1 MQNPYGFSPTAF
13 DRISSNDIP
22 PMNLI
27 ALRCFVEAARTLN
40 LTAAAERVFLTQPTL
55 SRRIAE
61 LENEFGTQLFVRT
74 GRGLELTEKGMQLLH
89 QAQAILNLVE
99 ETKRTMKA
107 GDDLTGDLT
116 IDAAEVPAFDEVA
129 RALAR
134 LRSAHPNVRVHVES
148 TNGERALG
156 DLRSGAAQFALVNA
170 PVDLNG
176 LDYAEL
182 RARARWGLW
191 MSDTLERTFPTGVA
205 PDAFRRLPLYVPRHP
220 LIANRLAGWL
230 GFPFDELRICGTYN
244 LINNARRLART
255 GAVVL
260 GLDVP
265 GLLDASD
272 DVRFVALEP
281 ELLTD
286 ALLVWPNGRRQN
298 AVEAAFLE
306 ALRDEFSAADA

>member
-1 MQNPYGFSPTAF
+1 MNPVADSLVIEGSSSAYANILAVKEGNETSPKVLA
-13 DRISSNDIP
+13 
-22 PMNLI
+22 LI
-27 ALRCFVEAARTLN
+27 AALESQQVVDYINEKYDGSVVSTVEN
-40 LTAAAERVFLTQPTL
+40 PTDGF
-55 SRRIAE
+55 E
-61 LENEFGTQLFVRT
+61 
-74 GRGLELTEKGMQLLH
+74 
-89 QAQAILNLVE
+89 
-99 ETKRTMKA
+99 
-107 GDDLTGDLT
+107 
-116 IDAAEVPAFDEVA
+116 
-129 RALAR
+129 
-134 LRSAHPNVRVHVES
+134 
-148 TNGERALG
+148 
-156 DLRSGAAQFALVNA
+156 
-170 PVDLNG
+170 
-176 LDYAEL
+176 
-182 RARARWGLW
+182 
-191 MSDTLERTFPTGVA
+191 A
-205 PDAFRRLPLYVPRHP
+205 PDDFRRLPLYIPRHP